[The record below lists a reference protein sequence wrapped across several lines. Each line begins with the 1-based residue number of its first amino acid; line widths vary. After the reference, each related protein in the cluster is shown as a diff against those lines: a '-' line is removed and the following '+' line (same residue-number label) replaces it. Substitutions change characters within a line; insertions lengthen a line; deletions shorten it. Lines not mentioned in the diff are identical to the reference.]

1 MAMADADDSA
11 VLNES
16 RDSDSESRTDD
27 ERLERRMRRAVLDLA
42 YLDGNFS
49 EDESRRVLRSSARNE
64 EVNKEPAA
72 METEAAPPMPEG
84 DSARDEEGTTPPSAE
99 NNSEKTSDIQNVA
112 KNNVKKIEIKFLKA
126 VDPANLSGAGS
137 STDTPPNPSG
147 GGEGFSKPNGGGVL
161 CGHSD
166 DENGAYRA
174 VKALRRSCMYNHR
187 LSVGGGGG
195 PEIASNLVGSFS
207 EGDKSGKLAFVMSD
221 PFSEKS
227 KT

>member
-11 VLNES
+11 VLNDS
-16 RDSDSESRTDD
+16 HDSDSESRTDD
-27 ERLERRMRRAVLDLA
+27 ERLERRMRRAVLDPA

-64 EVNKEPAA
+64 EVDKEPAA

-84 DSARDEEGTTPPSAE
+84 DSARDEEGTPPPSAE
-99 NNSEKTSDIQNVA
+99 NNSEKTSGIQNVA

-126 VDPANLSGAGS
+126 VDPANLRGAGS

-147 GGEGFSKPNGGGVL
+147 GGQGSSKPNGGGFL

-166 DENGAYRA
+166 EENGAYRA

-187 LSVGGGGG
+187 LSVGGGG
-195 PEIASNLVGSFS
+195 ARNCQ
-207 EGDKSGKLAFVMSD
+207 
-221 PFSEKS
+221 
-227 KT
+227 